1 MIELKPY
8 LYFQKALEFWID
20 ETGTGYQKILSIG
33 TEYGKSYISQ
43 LLNPER
49 KKPIPFEAQ
58 VKIADACG
66 YDYLSFLRLG
76 KQLYEGE
83 PPQDISKKI
92 VSTDPAVEILNECI
106 REAGVGDQL
115 NDRQKQALLKIIR
128 DELKSAE
135 EKAKKDIKK
144 FLNVLRE

>member
-1 MIELKPY
+1 
-8 LYFQKALEFWID
+8 
-20 ETGTGYQKILSIG
+20 
-33 TEYGKSYISQ
+33 
-43 LLNPER
+43 
-49 KKPIPFEAQ
+49 
-58 VKIADACG
+58 
-66 YDYLSFLRLG
+66 
-76 KQLYEGE
+76 
-83 PPQDISKKI
+83 

>member
-8 LYFQKALEFWID
+8 IYFQKALEFWID

-66 YDYLSFLRLG
+66 YDYLSFLQLG

-83 PPQDISKKI
+83 PPQDISQKI
-92 VSTDPAVEILNECI
+92 VSMDPAVEILNECI